1 MTFSV
6 TDTAPAD
13 IDAATHTRPLH
24 DAHAFPGA
32 APARRPADVT
42 RAGGRRCA
50 AASTRRQRRQSRSA
64 ARPATGIPV
73 VELRSE
79 EHTSELQSRMRSTY
93 AVFSLTKKKDDYS
106 TNYNTETHTVTTD
119 NNTHNIILP

>member
-32 APARRPADVT
+32 ALARRPADVT

-73 VELRSE
+73 VELRHRNRNE
-79 EHTSELQSRMRSTY
+79 PDADGLLPGPDGDAAATGPIRGDRQRCAAD
-93 AVFSLTKKKDDYS
+93 AVVV
-106 TNYNTETHTVTTD
+106 EIGRAHV
-119 NNTHNIILP
+119 